1 MLCSVALAEPTK
13 NILIFGDSLSVSY
26 GVPVEQGWAQLLAH
40 KIKEKKLHYSVIN
53 TSITGETTA
62 GGLAR
67 INGALR
73 QYQPSI
79 VVLELGAND
88 GLRGLPPDEM
98 HDNLLQMVRSA
109 RQQKGKV
116 LLVGMKLPPNYGV
129 DYTVRFAAV
138 FADIAKREK
147 VAFLP
152 FLLEPIAGQR
162 DAFQADNL
170 HPTAAAQPALL
181 NYVWPALLPLLK

>member
-26 GVPVEQGWAQLLAH
+26 GVPVEQGWAQLLAQ
-40 KIKEKKLHYSVIN
+40 KIKEKKPHYSVIN
-53 TSITGETTA
+53 TSISGETTA

-88 GLRGLPPDEM
+88 GLRGLPPDAM

-109 RQQKGKV
+109 RQQKAKV
-116 LLVGMKLPPNYGV
+116 LLVGMRLPPNYGV
-129 DYTVRFAAV
+129 DYTARFAAV

-162 DAFQADNL
+162 DAFQTDNL

-181 NYVWPALLPLLK
+181 NHVWPALLLLLK